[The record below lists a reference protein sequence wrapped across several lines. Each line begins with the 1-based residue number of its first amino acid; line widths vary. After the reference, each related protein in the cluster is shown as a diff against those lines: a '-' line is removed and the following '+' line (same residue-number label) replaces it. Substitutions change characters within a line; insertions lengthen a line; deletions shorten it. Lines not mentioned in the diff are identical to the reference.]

1 MKEIDEEKELCILP
15 KCFEMRAGGEDYFSR
30 CLLMTLGM
38 CCFPQWEKLIPCLEL
53 GGAIPSNRAVSGF
66 GHGSQRSP
74 NYYHSPCVVLGKW
87 ILSQTLVPS
96 VMLPQLVF
104 SSVPPVKHR
113 PIMFAAGVGF
123 PKGGAVPLFGKVA
136 SAAPKGQDR
145 PTPQPHPQD
154 LNPILQRPEH
164 MPASTR
170 TPVCNKC
177 KNVIR

>member
-1 MKEIDEEKELCILP
+1 
-15 KCFEMRAGGEDYFSR
+15 MRAGGEDYFSR

-38 CCFPQWEKLIPCLEL
+38 LFPSVGKIDPLSGAGRGDSVQPGCLRLWAQRSKVTKLLPFTVCCF
-53 GGAIPSNRAVSGF
+53 GF
-66 GHGSQRSP
+66 Q
-74 NYYHSPCVVLGKW
+74 VLGKW
-87 ILSQTLVPS
+87 ILSQTLVRL
-96 VMLPQLVF
+96 VMLPQLFF

-113 PIMFAAGVGF
+113 PIMCPAGVGF
-123 PKGGAVPLFGKVA
+123 PKGGAVPSFGKVA
-136 SAAPKGQDR
+136 SVAPKGQDR